1 MKAPPGGRHATPVDH
16 AGIRERRFVEPGG
29 RQTPRAHG
37 PLAPTDND
45 SLGKSGI
52 KVFVMPST
60 GHFPML
66 EDPPRF
72 NRSLDSVVKRFQ
84 Q

>member
-1 MKAPPGGRHATPVDH
+1 MRHLLITLVFASAV
-16 AGIRERRFVEPGG
+16 
-29 RQTPRAHG
+29 
-37 PLAPTDND
+37 
-45 SLGKSGI
+45 SLSQAADKSGI